1 MLTCLQ
7 IRNFALIDE
16 LELEFDQ
23 GLTVLTGET
32 GAGKSILVGAL
43 GTGLGDRGDA
53 DRIRQG
59 QERADISLEFTSDA
73 DAANWLQERDLITDS
88 AGILLRRTVSRDG
101 RSRAYINGMH
111 VTVQDLRGLGEALI
125 EIHGQHEHY
134 SLLRK
139 PVQRE
144 LLDEYAGLTEASRRV
159 SALFSEYQSV
169 QQAISELN
177 SQVSDLDARRDL
189 IQYQIEEL
197 DQLALEAHEWTDL
210 DNEFQR
216 LTHAGEL
223 IHEVDA
229 LINTLM
235 EEGHLAEQV
244 DKLRV
249 DALRLAK
256 LDAQLQSL
264 PPMFEQAVIQLR
276 EAATELRRYQSAL
289 SVDDA
294 RLEWVTQRTE
304 AIHRLARKHRVP
316 PQELPAIHTQ
326 LRNQLAH
333 SEDRDQ
339 QRLRLLQSRDD
350 LLKRYR
356 ESAAALSAA
365 RQKHAPALGAA
376 ITAVLKTLGMP
387 DGRIVVRIDP
397 LDDGQPTSFG
407 VDDVTFMVAANP
419 DQDPRPL
426 AKIASGGELSRISLA
441 IEVILAQHL
450 SPRTLIFDE
459 VDTGIGGGVAEIV
472 GLQLRALSE
481 KHQVL
486 CITHSPQIAALA
498 HFHMKISKTR
508 ERNGTRTQVK
518 TLTAQERQDEL
529 ARMLGGQT
537 ITAETQA
544 LAVDLLARGQKRRG
558 SARAKPVSS

>member
-1 MLTCLQ
+1 MLICLQ

-16 LELEFDQ
+16 LELDFGP

-43 GTGLGDRGDA
+43 GTGLGDRGDV

-59 QERADISLEFTSDA
+59 QERADVSLEFTSDGGVA
-73 DAANWLQERDLITDS
+73 DWLQKRDLITDNT
-88 AGILLRRTVSRDG
+88 GILLRRVVSRDG
-101 RSRAYINGMH
+101 RSRAYINGTN

-139 PVQRE
+139 SVQRE
-144 LLDEYAGLTEASRRV
+144 LLDEYAGLTDASRHV
-159 SALFSEYQSV
+159 STLFAEYQRV
-169 QQAISELN
+169 QQSITELN
-177 SQVSDLDARRDL
+177 SQVNDLGARRDL
-189 IQYQIEEL
+189 IHYQIEEL
-197 DQLALEAHEWTDL
+197 DQLALEADEWTEL
-210 DNEFQR
+210 DNEFHR

-223 IHEVDA
+223 INDVDA
-229 LINTLM
+229 LINTLTD
-235 EEGHLAEQV
+235 EGHLAEQV

-256 LDAQLQSL
+256 LDAKLQTL
-264 PPMFEQAVIQLR
+264 PPMFDQAVIQLR
-276 EAATELRRYQSAL
+276 EAAAELRRYHSAL
-289 SVDDA
+289 SVDDV
-294 RLEWVTQRTE
+294 RLEWVTKRTE

-316 PQELPAIHTQ
+316 PQDLPAVHTQ

-339 QRLRLLQSRDD
+339 QLARLLQSRDD
-350 LLKRYR
+350 LMNRYR
-356 ESAAALSAA
+356 ESALALSAA
-365 RQKHAPALGAA
+365 RRKHAPALGTA

-387 DGRIVVRIDP
+387 DGRILVRIDQ
-397 LDDGQPTSFG
+397 LGDGQPTSFG
-407 VDDVTFMVAANP
+407 DDDVTFMVAANP

-486 CITHSPQIAALA
+486 CVTHSPQIAALA
-498 HFHMKISKTR
+498 HSHMKISKSR
-508 ERNGTRTQVK
+508 ERDTTRTLVK
-518 TLTAQERQDEL
+518 TLTAEERQDEL

-537 ITAETQA
+537 ITAETRA
-544 LAVDLLARGQKRRG
+544 HAVDLLARGQKRRA
-558 SARAKPVSS
+558 SAHAKPLN